1 VNRLL
6 CILVILVSIALAI
19 SCKTMQLD
27 EVIRGTLSPS
37 GELNE
42 STIVAGLKEALSV
55 GTRNAVDDVSKR
67 NGYFDNPSIKILM
80 PEEMHKVAD
89 TLERIGFGKLID
101 DFVHSMNRA
110 AERAAPKAKAPFI
123 RAVREMTFEDARQIL
138 QGQDTAATEYFKG
151 KTYDELYVAFNP
163 IISDTMGEVG
173 VTRYYQRMTRK
184 IAVVTFLKPESFD
197 LDHYVTEKSLDG
209 LFYVLGEEEKRIRT
223 DPAARVTELLRK
235 VFSGR

>member
-1 VNRLL
+1 MSRLL
-6 CILVILVSIALAI
+6 FILAILVFLAPAI

-27 EVIRGTLSPS
+27 EVIRGTLSPG

-42 STIVAGLKEALSV
+42 STIIAGLKEALSV
-55 GTRNAVDDVSKR
+55 GSRNAVTQVSR
-67 NGYFDNPSIKILM
+67 QNGYFDDPSIKILM

-89 TLERIGFGKLID
+89 TLERIGFGELVD

-123 RAVREMTFEDARQIL
+123 RAVKEMTFDDARQIL
-138 QGQDTAATEYFKG
+138 YGQNTAATEYFRE
-151 KTYDELYVAFNP
+151 KTHGELYIAFKP
-163 IISDTMGEVG
+163 IISDTMDEVG
-173 VTRYYQRMTRK
+173 VTRYYRSMLRK
-184 IAVVTFLKPESFD
+184 VAVVPFLKPEPLD

-209 LFYVLGEEEKRIRT
+209 LYHALGEEEKKIRT

-235 VFSGR
+235 VFSRS